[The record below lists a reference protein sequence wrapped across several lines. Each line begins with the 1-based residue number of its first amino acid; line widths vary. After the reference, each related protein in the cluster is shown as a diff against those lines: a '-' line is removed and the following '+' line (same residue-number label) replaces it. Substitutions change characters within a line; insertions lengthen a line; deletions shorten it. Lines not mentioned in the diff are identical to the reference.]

1 MPYMPVLPEKI
12 ELERITLFKSRVTD
26 AEEIFYAYASKP
38 EATKYLSWKTHES
51 IDDTRT
57 YLSIV
62 EKTWKQGLQASFAV
76 RLKDSG
82 RLIGACGCTFS
93 DGVFQVGYVF
103 SPVLWG
109 MGYATESC
117 RGLVAE
123 ILKVKHVN
131 RISSFVDIDNHA
143 SARVLEKSGFKM
155 EQVAPEYFVAPNQGG
170 IRKDARIFSYPL

>member
-1 MPYMPVLPEKI
+1 MPVLPEKT
-12 ELERITLFKSRVTD
+12 ELERVTLFKSRVTD

-38 EATKYLSWKTHES
+38 EATKYLSWKTHGS

-76 RLKDSG
+76 RLKKSH

-93 DGVFQVGYVF
+93 DGIFQVGYVF
-103 SPVLWG
+103 SPLFWG
-109 MGYATESC
+109 MGFATESC
-117 RGLVAE
+117 KGLIAE

-131 RISSFVDIDNHA
+131 RICSFVDVDNHA
-143 SARVLEKSGFKM
+143 SARVLEKSGFKQ
-155 EQVAPEYFVAPNQGG
+155 ERVEPEYFIACNQGG
-170 IRKDARIFSYPL
+170 IRKDARIFSYLL